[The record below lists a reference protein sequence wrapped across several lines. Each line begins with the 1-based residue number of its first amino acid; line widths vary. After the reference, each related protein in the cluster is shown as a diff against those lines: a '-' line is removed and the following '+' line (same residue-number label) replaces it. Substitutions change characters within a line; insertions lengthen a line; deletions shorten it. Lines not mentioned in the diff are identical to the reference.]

1 MSAPATTPVGPGT
14 LITVKVTYDNHT
26 RRFKIPLRDLGART
40 LPQNVGSVP
49 TLAPTGAIFALHR
62 TFGFLTLPVVLSSY
76 ASFLCCVLFFKPSVH
91 KEANDSTPSYH
102 LILTILT
109 VAASVAWH
117 SGGYQRDL
125 RAVFR

>member
-14 LITVKVTYDNHT
+14 LITVKVTYDDHT

-49 TLAPTGAIFALHR
+49 TLAPTAAIGGLHR
-62 TFGFLTLPVVLSSY
+62 TFGPFTLPVVLLSY
-76 ASFLCCVLFFKPSVH
+76 ASFLSCVFPSLLYA
-91 KEANDSTPSYH
+91 KRQTIQPSYH

-109 VAASVAWH
+109 VVAPVAWH
-117 SGGYQRDL
+117 PGGYQRDL